1 MNDSQEH
8 LWTVEDVAAYLQ
20 IKVETVRKLSRQ
32 GTIPGF
38 QVGHLWRYKPD
49 RIQQWIEELQ
59 TEALQHD

>member
-20 IKVETVRKLSRQ
+20 IKAETVRKLSRQ

-38 QVGHLWRYKPD
+38 QVGRLWRYTPE
-49 RIQQWIEELQ
+49 RIRQWIEELQ
-59 TEALQHD
+59 QSRGTTT